1 MDCNETNWLL
11 DAYVDRELELTRQLD
26 VEAHLAAC
34 STSKKTAEAAIN
46 FRHSVCM
53 NMPIYKAP
61 PELKAT
67 IRAALRKVS
76 KAEIKWI
83 SDLRRALLY
92 ATAVLLVSLLCV
104 WAWMATSHGKDR
116 ELIAQAISDHSRSLL
131 ADHLLDVTSSD
142 QHAVKLWFTGK
153 LDYSPPV
160 ADLTQAGYQLAG
172 GRIDL
177 LANRPVA
184 AIVYLHQDHFI
195 NEFVWPA
202 ASRAIDFDVQS
213 HQGYSLCGWNKFGLN
228 YLIVSELSQAD
239 IEKFEDQLRDRTE

>member
-11 DAYVDRELELTRQLD
+11 DAYVDSELELTRQLD

-34 STSKKTAEAAIN
+34 SPCKKAAEAAIN

-53 NMPIYKAP
+53 NMPVYKAP

-76 KAEIKWI
+76 KSKIKWI
-83 SDLRRALLY
+83 SDLRRVLLY
-92 ATAVLLVSLLCV
+92 AAAVLLVPLLCV

-116 ELIAQAISDHSRSLL
+116 ELIAQAISDLSRSLL

-142 QHAVKLWFTGK
+142 QHTVKLWFTGK

-213 HQGYSLCGWNKFGLN
+213 HQGYSLCGWNKSGLN

-239 IEKFEDQLRDRTE
+239 IEKFEDQLRDRAE